1 MLYSS
6 TDIITTEECLDI
18 IINSGLLKR
27 SDKICRPSGKIL
39 QGNANKD
46 TTLDFINNLIIKY
59 SDDEKDDN
67 EIDNNQPLSYDRMG
81 NNLNDIIEI
90 SNKVKEACVTCSE
103 NTNVNKFLDD
113 NEIQADLNRY
123 LSLSTQ
129 DDIKRFKLMSSNIK
143 LLLEKKN

>member
-1 MLYSS
+1 MLYNS

-18 IINSGLLKR
+18 IVNSGLLKR

-67 EIDNNQPLSYDRMG
+67 EIDNTKRLYKIVEEIKRLSKLKNEIELHYKSNTDKFIHN
-81 NNLNDIIEI
+81 NNLIKEI
-90 SNKVKEACVTCSE
+90 A
-103 NTNVNKFLDD
+103 
-113 NEIQADLNRY
+113 NEQRTINFF
-123 LSLSTQ
+123 LSLSNKITYKS
-129 DDIKRFKLMSSNIK
+129 IF
-143 LLLEKKN
+143 